1 MGVIIAWLENFYQFL
16 VTLWTLIF
24 WLLDGVVALSPLL
37 VKSLNVLGDVFKFFP
52 EPIAGIILA
61 IVGGTV
67 ALRLCMWR

>member
-1 MGVIIAWLENFYQFL
+1 MGVIIAWFENFYQFI
-16 VTLWTLIF
+16 VTLWSLIF
-24 WLLDGVVALSPLL
+24 WLLDGVVALIPLL
-37 VKSLNVLGDVFKFFP
+37 VKSLNVLGDVFQFFP